1 MTTSCII
8 IRSGRT
14 GETRFASQS
23 QQIDKSLRKK
33 AIDFLLRADV
43 VEWYRQHYN
52 IKIDSE
58 EFANLNEEVAIE
70 DFYRRQFYA
79 ELRFGVRKWTNRST
93 EFLMPPFTL
102 LKQFG
107 GVLPA
112 PNGYGFS
119 NDDTVDNKKLL
130 RNAKK
135 NAAKIEDDEDED
147 DDEEEE
153 DEDELQE
160 EEFVTKKT
168 KSFIK
173 KASHTNPNIPPH
185 IGQNIEKPTGGMV
198 RSENLEVEMPE
209 EDFWKWVEAEEEK
222 TKKLFEEELR
232 ARQNDPGGSE

>member
-1 MTTSCII
+1 
-8 IRSGRT
+8 
-14 GETRFASQS
+14 
-23 QQIDKSLRKK
+23 
-33 AIDFLLRADV
+33 
-43 VEWYRQHYN
+43 
-52 IKIDSE
+52 
-58 EFANLNEEVAIE
+58 
-70 DFYRRQFYA
+70 
-79 ELRFGVRKWTNRST
+79 
-93 EFLMPPFTL
+93 MPPFTL